1 MAGNLLR
8 LSSRSPRGLSGGQ
21 EEMGKP
27 DTTLQL
33 KDGGRQEDRKT
44 VKFSNT
50 EGIWHLQAPTGNKSL
65 LLKYIQPCEESQ

>member
-27 DTTLQL
+27 DTIGRCWNLRRPQTLQL

-50 EGIWHLQAPTGNKSL
+50 EGI
-65 LLKYIQPCEESQ
+65 

>member
-50 EGIWHLQAPTGNKSL
+50 EGI
-65 LLKYIQPCEESQ
+65 